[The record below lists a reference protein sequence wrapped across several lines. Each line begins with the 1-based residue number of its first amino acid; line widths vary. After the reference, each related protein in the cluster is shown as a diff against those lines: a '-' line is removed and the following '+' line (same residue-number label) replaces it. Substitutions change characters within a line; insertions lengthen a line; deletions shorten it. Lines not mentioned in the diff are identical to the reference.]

1 MLEKHITDQHINQSK
16 MKKHTKKGPKFNKPY
31 TMQSFPIS
39 FGSNQRNL
47 SHSLDSA

>member
-1 MLEKHITDQHINQSK
+1 MLEKGLININQSK

-31 TMQSFPIS
+31 ESFPIS

-47 SHSLDSA
+47 SHSLYSA